1 MSAPHASLTTSSVE
15 PGSRIPLLQ
24 KIRDAVNSA
33 PLLANGYAMVVSTGL
48 TSVFGV
54 VFWMAATHFYDQR
67 QVGLAATLIAAM
79 TTIGYFGQLNLGT
92 VLNRFLPRAGAGAS
106 ALIVKAYVAAGLFS
120 GALAIAFSQGVG
132 LIATPLEIFRG
143 DPVTTGV
150 FVIATITWTVFAL
163 QDSALSGLRFSVV
176 IPFENT
182 AYAFLKIVIVT
193 ALAFGAPMAVSGI
206 YLGWTLALVPVVLA
220 VNILIFRHLATRLD
234 RALPAEN
241 LDLKTIARFLSW
253 DFAGSLFLAGAF
265 GLAPLMIATAAGVEA
280 NAPYH
285 IAWTIA
291 YSVYLIGRSMGISLL
306 AESAAFPKRRL
317 RLTADA
323 FCHTMI
329 LVTAAVIVLLVAAPL
344 VLMLFG
350 TVYVTQGTAILRVL
364 LLACLPWAATTIII
378 ASLRAQGR
386 TRPVAMIQLATLAIF
401 ALSSLLLL
409 PLLGALGVAWGWL
422 ISHSA
427 VLAGIVTVFLI
438 RAPHGSVAG
447 HGLLVATAIADIA
460 GSVFRRLRK
469 SAGAAPPEVGDR
481 YGRIAGIDLSG
492 WHLAGAPRS
501 VSDCTT
507 LIYAQVET
515 PLPADGSPNKVIVK
529 RADTVEG
536 MAALERGA
544 EVLTELNSDTRLQ
557 DLQANFPQLLGI
569 DRPEGAVRTAE
580 TGLSGQDGQKM
591 LGPATDTQGAFA
603 EVASFLAELHRR
615 TARSSV
621 LGESWAARWI
631 DAPVG
636 MLIEASG
643 RHRKQLWKETVL
655 LGLRQDLRRILI
667 GRNLPLGRGHG
678 DLSPGNVL
686 FGDGDVRHRGF
697 RLSGLIDWDNS
708 RADAPLAV
716 DLYHFAL
723 TLKMLETGE
732 ELGALVRARFL
743 EDRSDT
749 AGIVPPEIQSTLDTL
764 PGCDD
769 EDGRRAMVT
778 LAWLH
783 HVAANLTKSRR
794 YARNP
799 LWMISNVDRVLS
811 AIALRSGG
819 SDDEA

>member
-1 MSAPHASLTTSSVE
+1 MSAPDASLTTSSAAPV
-15 PGSRIPLLQ
+15 SRIPLLQ
-24 KIRDAVNSA
+24 KIQDAVKSA

-106 ALIVKAYVAAGLFS
+106 ALIVKAYVAAGLCS
-120 GALAIAFSQGVG
+120 GVLALAFSQGVG
-132 LIATPLEIFRG
+132 LIAAPLEIFS
-143 DPVTTGV
+143 DNPVVTGI
-150 FVIATITWTVFAL
+150 FVVATIIWTVFAL
-163 QDSALSGLRFSVV
+163 QDAALSGLRFSVL

-182 AYAFLKIVIVT
+182 AYSLLKIVIVT
-193 ALAFGAPMAVSGI
+193 TLAFGAPMAVSGI

-220 VNILIFRHLATRLD
+220 VNILIFKHLATRTNP
-234 RALPAEN
+234 ALPAEN
-241 LDLKTIARFLSW
+241 LDMKTIARFLSW
-253 DFAGSLFLAGAF
+253 DFAGSLFLSGAF

-291 YSVYLIGRSMGISLL
+291 YSVYLIGRSMGVSLL

-329 LVTAAVIVLLVAAPL
+329 LVTGAVSVLFVAAPL
-344 VLMLFG
+344 VLKLFG

-378 ASLRAQGR
+378 TLLRAQGR
-386 TRPVAMIQLATLAIF
+386 TRPVALIQLATLAVF
-401 ALSSLLLL
+401 ALSGMLLL

-427 VLAGIVTVFLI
+427 VLGGIVTVFLT
-438 RAPHGSVAG
+438 RAPRGSVAR
-447 HGLLVATAIADIA
+447 HGLLVATALADIA
-460 GSVFRRLRK
+460 ASVFRRLRK
-469 SAGAAPPEVGDR
+469 SVGAAPREIGSLP
-481 YGRIAGIDLSG
+481 GRIAGIDMSG

-507 LIYAQVET
+507 LIYVQKEM
-515 PLPADGSPNKVIVK
+515 PFPADGSPAKMVVK

-536 MAALERGA
+536 MAALEHGA
-544 EVLTELNSDTRLQ
+544 EVLKELNSDPRLL
-557 DLQANFPQLLGI
+557 DLRENFPQLLGI
-569 DRPEGAVRTAE
+569 DRPEGGILTAE
-580 TGLSGQDGQKM
+580 TGLSGQDGQTVI
-591 LGPATDTQGAFA
+591 GSAIDTDGAFA
-603 EVASFLAELHRR
+603 EVASFLAELHQR

-621 LGESWAARWI
+621 LGESWAMRWI
-631 DAPVG
+631 DAPAGV
-636 MLIEASG
+636 LVEASA
-643 RHRKQLWKETVL
+643 RRRKHHWKETVL
-655 LGLRQDLRRILI
+655 LGLQQDLRRILI
-667 GRNLPLGRGHG
+667 GRNLSLGRGHG

-686 FGDGDVRHRGF
+686 FGDGDARHRRV

-708 RADAPLAV
+708 RPDAPLAV
-716 DLYHFAL
+716 DLHHFAL

-732 ELGALVRARFL
+732 ELGALVRAWLL
-743 EDRSDT
+743 EDCFDN
-749 AGIVPPEIQSTLDTL
+749 AGIIAPEWQSALDAL
-764 PGCDD
+764 PGCGD
-769 EDGRRAMVT
+769 EDGRRAMLT

-794 YARNP
+794 YAQNA
-799 LWMISNVDRVLS
+799 LWMVSNVDRVLS
-811 AIALRSGG
+811 AIAHRSGG
-819 SDDEA
+819 SEDEA